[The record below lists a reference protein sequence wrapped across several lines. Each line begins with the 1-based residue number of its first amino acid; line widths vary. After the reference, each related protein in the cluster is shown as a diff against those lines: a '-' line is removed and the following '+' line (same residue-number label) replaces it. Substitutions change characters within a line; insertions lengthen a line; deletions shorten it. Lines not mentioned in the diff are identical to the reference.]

1 MDELTNEQEQSQTI
15 EQRVQKQTR
24 LHSAESRQ
32 SSRNSNCLNYAEREG
47 RRRSQMNYKA
57 LEQIPIPEGLEE
69 RLSAKIDEWE
79 QEDTKQKAQRR
90 RLLPRSLRYTAIA
103 ASVALVFGVGFH
115 YLRQDEPVNLAEQDT
130 YQDPAK
136 AQQEAERALN
146 LLAANLNKGMG
157 HLEKAKALSDKAENT
172 LNKQLKAL
180 E

>member
-1 MDELTNEQEQSQTI
+1 MDELTNEQEQSQ
-15 EQRVQKQTR
+15 
-24 LHSAESRQ
+24 A
-32 SSRNSNCLNYAEREG
+32 CLSYAEREG
-47 RRRSQMNYKA
+47 RRRSQLNYKA

-79 QEDTKQKAQRR
+79 QEETKQNAQHR

-103 ASVALVFGVGFH
+103 ASVALVFGIGYH
-115 YLRQDEPVNLAEQDT
+115 YLQLDEPVNLAEQDT
-130 YQDPAK
+130 YQDPVL

-180 E
+180 K